1 MYLDEINLYGWA
13 MSQYLPYGGFNWLKQ
28 KEIDKC
34 NVNPKK
40 ICPVGYVLEVDLEYP
55 EDLHDL
61 YNDYPLATE
70 KLKINHDMLP
80 NSCSKIAIYYV
91 IKIGGANKFVPNSC
105 NESKYVLHYRNLQLY
120 LSSGLK
126 LTKVHRV
133 LKFKQFD
140 W

>member
-1 MYLDEINLYGWA
+1 M
-13 MSQYLPYGGFNWLKQ
+13 F
-28 KEIDKC
+28 
-34 NVNPKK
+34 VNSKT

-61 YNDYPLATE
+61 YNDYPLAIE
-70 KLKINHDMLP
+70 KLKINQDMLP
-80 NSCSKIAIYYV
+80 NSCSKNAIYYV

-140 W
+140 WLKKYIGFNAEKRKNAAKVRKKTFPN